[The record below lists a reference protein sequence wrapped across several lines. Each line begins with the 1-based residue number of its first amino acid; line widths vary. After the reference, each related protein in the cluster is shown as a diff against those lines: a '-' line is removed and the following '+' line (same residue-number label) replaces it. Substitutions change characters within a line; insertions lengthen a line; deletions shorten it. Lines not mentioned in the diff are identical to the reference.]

1 MSMSFTELNNCFRT
15 NNFPRIENDNRGI
28 RFLKLRSMSRK
39 ATMEEFCEL
48 HHIDIQ
54 NLNSKNYFPHI
65 FDLENIKNEQID
77 NFINSKYQEERQVR
91 IENQDYLVD
100 QMNRLQHF
108 DWGGSFG
115 NSLEKNIVPK
125 FCK

>member
-1 MSMSFTELNNCFRT
+1 MSFTELNNCFRT